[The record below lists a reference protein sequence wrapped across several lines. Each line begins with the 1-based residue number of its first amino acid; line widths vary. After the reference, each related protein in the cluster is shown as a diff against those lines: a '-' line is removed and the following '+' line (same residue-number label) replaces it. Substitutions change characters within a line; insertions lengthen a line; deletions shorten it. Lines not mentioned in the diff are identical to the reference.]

1 MSFNDNFSDG
11 TYKFAE
17 IEVMRD
23 FGMEYYKIYS
33 RDFLVFYGDIGGLLA
48 MLQQF
53 GGLLLSYSQLV
64 GFLVNSY
71 LISKMF
77 YHK

>member
-1 MSFNDNFSDG
+1 
-11 TYKFAE
+11 
-17 IEVMRD
+17 
-23 FGMEYYKIYS
+23 MEYYKIYS
-33 RDFLVFYGDIGGLLA
+33 RDFLVFFGDIGGLLA